1 MINFMMHKSDRDSAC
16 ESNRKVASYTGR
28 RVRTQRCAIKAG
40 TMTARAPASSLKF
53 YSNNA
58 VNNKKERKQD
68 G

>member
-1 MINFMMHKSDRDSAC
+1 MINLQI
-16 ESNRKVASYTGR
+16 YGR